1 MIETLA
7 GATSRTMLKVM
18 EEGIRAVGNEIDGG
32 GQPLSA
38 ELILDAWEKVHIDFE
53 CDGRPQWPTIMI
65 HPSQQARLIAELSRL
80 DADPELRGR
89 REEGGNNGRIRRP
102 VCTAAEP
109 IPEFRPPFPRPC
121 SLHGNRQSLPLPNDH
136 YQPLAARHPRVDQV
150 ALQHWI
156 VLGTERDDDGGIL

>member
-1 MIETLA
+1 M
-7 GATSRTMLKVM
+7 
-18 EEGIRAVGNEIDGG
+18 
-32 GQPLSA
+32 SA

-109 IPEFRPPFPRPC
+109 IPEFRPPFPRRC
-121 SLHGNRQSLPLPNDH
+121 SLHGNRQSLPLPND
-136 YQPLAARHPRVDQV
+136 QV
-150 ALQHWI
+150 IGVSHDNPGAHGLSMSPS
-156 VLGTERDDDGGIL
+156 LGPEITHVVQVNVGKER